1 MADSGKQC
9 VFVKTSIDTR
19 LGLSLTIMIAYLLSN
34 VTLHNLFPFL
44 FSLGELQIGEVVEK
58 KTRKRK
64 SKSDNK
70 IRKKPSVETPTE
82 AKDNLLAE
90 LNQTTDDAEKEG
102 IIDVVNA
109 TSEAIE
115 NETEVDLKE
124 KDGDEEAKS
133 EKPKKKKEQRKSRFK
148 KMLFRFSRL
157 LKSTV
162 SSSPGA
168 FMASAVTASGKV
180 EKGHQLYRDGK
191 YKEAL
196 LFYTEALT
204 AAKAKPQKIALHSNR
219 AASEECTCVL
229 ELDQKH
235 SGALMLR
242 AQTLVTLKEYQSA
255 LFDVTRLME
264 LNPDSESLAPI
275 PESEAELEE
284 ESDVEQDAEDK
295 ESREVEL
302 GVNERRDKR
311 FESVVFLRRDL
322 ETTGEDAINKGEVV
336 APKTPEVR
344 EQNSKEVPMSGK
356 QSNAWQAIPKP
367 KGHSTLDY
375 ARWNTVEDDSSEEED
390 DEDSDDSDES
400 PPQYRF
406 RVKTVGVRPVK

>member
-1 MADSGKQC
+1 
-9 VFVKTSIDTR
+9 
-19 LGLSLTIMIAYLLSN
+19 
-34 VTLHNLFPFL
+34 
-44 FSLGELQIGEVVEK
+44 
-58 KTRKRK
+58 
-64 SKSDNK
+64 
-70 IRKKPSVETPTE
+70 
-82 AKDNLLAE
+82 
-90 LNQTTDDAEKEG
+90 
-102 IIDVVNA
+102 
-109 TSEAIE
+109 
-115 NETEVDLKE
+115 
-124 KDGDEEAKS
+124 
-133 EKPKKKKEQRKSRFK
+133 
-148 KMLFRFSRL
+148 
-157 LKSTV
+157 
-162 SSSPGA
+162 
-168 FMASAVTASGKV
+168 MASAVTASGKV

-219 AASEECTCVL
+219 AACYLKLHDFIKAAEECTCVL

-264 LNPDSESLAPI
+264 LNPDSEVYQNLEARLRTQLSLAPI

-311 FESVVFLRRDL
+311 FESVVSLRRDL